1 MTAVELREWWI
12 YYQVEPFGA
21 TRGDLQMAISTASM
35 VNMWVKSSANVK
47 IDDFL
52 PDFYG
57 AYRLQVRAPE
67 TSKQTQ
73 RAFTLMTT
81 LVGGTVIQN
90 GDHTITSD

>member
-1 MTAVELREWWI
+1 
-12 YYQVEPFGA
+12 
-21 TRGDLQMAISTASM
+21 M
-35 VNMWVKSSANVK
+35 VNMWVKSSASVK
-47 IDDFL
+47 IDGFL
-52 PDFYG
+52 PDFWE
-57 AYRLQVRAPE
+57 AYRSQVRAPE